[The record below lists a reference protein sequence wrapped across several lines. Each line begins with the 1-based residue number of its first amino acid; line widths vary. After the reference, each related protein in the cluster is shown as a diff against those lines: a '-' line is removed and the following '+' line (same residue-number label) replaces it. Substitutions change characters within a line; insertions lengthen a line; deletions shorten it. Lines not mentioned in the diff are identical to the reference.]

1 MKKMLL
7 GLLLLAGA
15 PQLFAQED
23 MHKDFEDFRRRLHSD
38 YEGFRRKVLDDYADF
53 LDGVWR
59 DYEVF
64 RGAERNP
71 LPKPR
76 RRPVAEHPGLP
87 AQPVRQQPVPVAPPA
102 VTPAPVATDPVRP
115 APVSPPASE
124 VPRPVASQ
132 PVRRVVTFGFYGLR
146 LTLPE
151 MPVGD
156 VARIGTD
163 GFATA
168 WRRLKKDDAADD
180 VIEGLRRTGAA
191 MGLNDWLTVELV
203 RAYADGLLRDA
214 TPSARIV
221 LAHYLLVHLG
231 YDFRLARTG
240 RQPLLLMH
248 CRQQIYARTF
258 IRSGETKLYIWTDN
272 LSPVDE
278 GDRMSI
284 QTCDLPKDADT
295 GAPVDLR
302 FVRPLN
308 LPDNPK
314 TFSVSHG
321 GMTLGGTVNATAME
335 MVRRYPQMPVP
346 DYAASCLDARL
357 RESLVRQ
364 VREQLEGLAQLE
376 AVNKLL
382 RFIQFGFEYA
392 TDDELHGYEKP
403 YFVEELFYYPKCD
416 CEDRSVLFATLLRQ
430 ALGVENVLVHYP
442 GHECVAVSL
451 DRPVGGDG
459 FTFEGRDYYISD
471 PTYIGAV
478 TGQCMPDYRRTS
490 PEVQKW

>member
-1 MKKMLL
+1 MRKFVIGLFLTTGML
-7 GLLLLAGA
+7 
-15 PQLFAQED
+15 QVYAQED
-23 MHKDFEDFRRRLHSD
+23 MHKDFEDFRRQLHGD

-53 LDGVWR
+53 LDGIWR

-64 RGAERNP
+64 RGMERNP

-76 RRPVAEHPGLP
+76 RKPVADRSGLP
-87 AQPVRQQPVPVAPPA
+87 EQPVKQQLVPVPADPDPKPVPEPVTPSVPVNPVPPVAP
-102 VTPAPVATDPVRP
+102 RP
-115 APVSPPASE
+115 AQ
-124 VPRPVASQ
+124 RY
-132 PVRRVVTFGFYGLR
+132 VTVGFYGLQ
-146 LTLPE
+146 LKFPE
-151 MPVGD
+151 MQVAD
-156 VARIGTD
+156 VAGIGTD

-168 WRRLKKDDAADD
+168 WRRLKSADAAGDAL
-180 VIEGLRRTGAA
+180 VELHRTATA
-191 MGLNDWLTVELV
+191 LALNDWLTVELV
-203 RAYADGLLRDA
+203 RAYADHLLHDA

-221 LAHYLLVHLG
+221 LAHYLLSHLG
-231 YDFRLARTG
+231 YDFRLARTA
-240 RQPLLLMH
+240 RQPLLLML

-258 IRSGETKLYIWTDN
+258 ICLGDTKLYIWADN

-278 GDRMSI
+278 GQRMSI

-295 GAPVDLR
+295 GMQVDLR
-302 FVRPLN
+302 VARPLN

-314 TFSVSHG
+314 KFSVSYG
-321 GMTLGGTVNATAME
+321 GLTLEGEVNATVME

-346 DYAASCLDARL
+346 DYAASCLDSRL

-364 VREQLEGLAQLE
+364 VRTQLSGLGQLD

-382 RFIQFGFEYA
+382 RFIQSGFEYA

-416 CEDRSVLFATLLRQ
+416 CEDRSVLYATLLRQ

-478 TGQCMPDYRRTS
+478 TGQCMSDYRQTS